1 MKTIVCC
8 PYCGRKAALKF
19 PAKDLNRRI
28 SKERFNYHRCSS
40 CSLIF
45 LCPIPRN
52 LGDYYP
58 ATYYCLPS
66 TLEELAK
73 GAEAERYKVDI
84 IRRFV
89 ARGRLLEIGPGTGGF
104 AYLSKEAGFEVETIE
119 MNRRCCLFIREVLR
133 IPAIE
138 SDDTINALKQ
148 TARFNVIALWHVI
161 EHLPNPWAT
170 LDAIIEHLLP
180 GGVLVLAAPNPG
192 ALQFRLLGR
201 FWTHIDAPR
210 HLQLIPTHVLT
221 ESMHA
226 RRLKT
231 LLTST
236 NDEGCRGWNHF
247 GWTFSLANCS
257 SSPFVK
263 TQLGVFGGIVAK
275 ILEPLECKNGLGST
289 YTLLFQKE
297 GVS

>member
-1 MKTIVCC
+1 ML
-8 PYCGRKAALKF
+8 RF
-19 PAKDLNRRI
+19 RAKDLNRRI
-28 SKERFNYHRCSS
+28 TEERFDYHRCSS
-40 CSLIF
+40 CCLIF
-45 LCPIPRN
+45 LYPVPKN
-52 LGDYYP
+52 LGYYYP
-58 ATYYCLPS
+58 TEYYCIPS

-73 GAEAERYKVDI
+73 GAEAERYKIDI
-84 IRRFV
+84 IRQF
-89 ARGRLLEIGPGTGGF
+89 APRGRLLEIGPGTGGF
-104 AYLSKEAGFEVETIE
+104 AYLSKEAGFQVETIE
-119 MNRRCCLFIREVLR
+119 MDRRCCLFIREVLK

-170 LDAIIEHLLP
+170 LDAITEHLLP
-180 GGVLVLAAPNPG
+180 EGVLVLAAPNPE

-210 HLQLIPTHVLT
+210 HLQLIPIHVLT
-221 ESMHA
+221 EFMHG
-226 RRLKT
+226 RRLRT

-236 NDEGCRGWNHF
+236 NDEGCLGWNRF

-263 TQLGVFGGIVAK
+263 TQLRVFGGIVTK
-275 ILEPLECKNGLGST
+275 ILEPVERKNGVGST